1 MRRLIPLLV
10 LLATLARGADTYVV
24 AAGVETY
31 SDDLIAPVPYAAS
44 DAKAVAAELGGL
56 NPDPRLVTVLR
67 SDAADLAQR
76 PTRAA
81 LLDALAK
88 VKAQAGPQ
96 DKLIV
101 FFAGRAAMVG
111 QQACLLTCD
120 SQSNALAATALPM
133 EAVNTALDGLRAG
146 TVLFLLDACRDA
158 ALTDDLARG
167 LALRAKAATLLACDV
182 GQCGLEDPDSGHG
195 AFAACLLRGL
205 AGGAAA
211 PDGQIRLNRLA
222 DYLRHEVGAWA
233 AGGGKVQTPRLLN
246 PGDGDDEVLASPAE
260 PVVSVS
266 FHDQPLSTVLTT
278 LGQKAGVQFA
288 LGQGVDP
295 DQKVTGSLADEP
307 LETVLKVI
315 LAVAHLKLQ
324 MAGAVFT
331 IERAD
336 QGVALP
342 APPPPPPP
350 PGEAP
355 PPPPVGQ
362 TPPTLPS
369 AAAADSTWAY
379 LSRWRAVMPTNMQYR
394 VCPID
399 GMPQVLIPA
408 GKFIMGDELNGNPN
422 ERPRR
427 QVQLSAY
434 WIDLFDVS
442 VAQFQVFCA
451 ATGTEA
457 KFQGVGAQPTCPAN
471 ATWDQAMSYAAW
483 AGRQLPSEAQWE
495 KAARGGLEG
504 KQYPWG
510 DDYDNTKLAC
520 HGHGEPVGSY
530 PPNGF
535 GLFDAV
541 GNGPQWCADFYS
553 AKWYETMSLT
563 NPVNLRPDV
572 RYDQPRNRWEARH
585 WIPAEHEEISDQ
597 HTTRGGQDWDQ
608 DIVQRVACRWPMS
621 SDGLPHFRCVSPCP

>member
-1 MRRLIPLLV
+1 
-10 LLATLARGADTYVV
+10 
-24 AAGVETY
+24 
-31 SDDLIAPVPYAAS
+31 
-44 DAKAVAAELGGL
+44 
-56 NPDPRLVTVLR
+56 
-67 SDAADLAQR
+67 
-76 PTRAA
+76 
-81 LLDALAK
+81 
-88 VKAQAGPQ
+88 
-96 DKLIV
+96 
-101 FFAGRAAMVG
+101 
-111 QQACLLTCD
+111 
-120 SQSNALAATALPM
+120 
-133 EAVNTALDGLRAG
+133 
-146 TVLFLLDACRDA
+146 
-158 ALTDDLARG
+158 
-167 LALRAKAATLLACDV
+167 
-182 GQCGLEDPDSGHG
+182 
-195 AFAACLLRGL
+195 
-205 AGGAAA
+205 
-211 PDGQIRLNRLA
+211 
-222 DYLRHEVGAWA
+222 
-233 AGGGKVQTPRLLN
+233 
-246 PGDGDDEVLASPAE
+246 
-260 PVVSVS
+260 
-266 FHDQPLSTVLTT
+266 
-278 LGQKAGVQFA
+278 
-288 LGQGVDP
+288 
-295 DQKVTGSLADEP
+295 
-307 LETVLKVI
+307 
-315 LAVAHLKLQ
+315 
-324 MAGAVFT
+324 
-331 IERAD
+331 
-336 QGVALP
+336 
-342 APPPPPPP
+342 
-350 PGEAP
+350 
-355 PPPPVGQ
+355 
-362 TPPTLPS
+362 
-369 AAAADSTWAY
+369 
-379 LSRWRAVMPTNMQYR
+379 MPTNMQYR